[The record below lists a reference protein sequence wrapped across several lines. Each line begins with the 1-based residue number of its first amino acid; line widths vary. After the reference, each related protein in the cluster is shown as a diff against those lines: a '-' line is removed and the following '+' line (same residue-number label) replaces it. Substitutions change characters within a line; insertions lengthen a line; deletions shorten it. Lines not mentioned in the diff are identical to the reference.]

1 MIRSYERNTLNLRLA
16 GLRLAGAGGVA
27 LGLLLLAMPLAAQNA
42 NPAYAAARAAG
53 QVGEQVD
60 GYLGFPASPGAD
72 VRRTAEDV
80 NIKRRAIYAERAAAN
95 HSTVEEYAFTT
106 GCRLILKTRP
116 GEKYKTPDGNWH
128 TRNAEAPLRDAKCP
142 ASDAPAN

>member
-1 MIRSYERNTLNLRLA
+1 MTRSFDRKFA
-16 GLRLAGAGGVA
+16 QLRLAGAA
-27 LGLLLLAMPLAAQNA
+27 LGLALVAVPALAD
-42 NPAYAAARAAG
+42 NPAYISARAAG

-60 GYLGFPASPGAD
+60 GYLGFPASPSAE

-106 GCRLILKTRP
+106 ACQLILKTRP
-116 GEKYKTPDGNWH
+116 GERYQAPDGSWQI
-128 TRNAEAPLRDAKCP
+128 RGSQAPLRSAQCP
-142 ASDAPAN
+142 AVGAPN

>member
-1 MIRSYERNTLNLRLA
+1 MTRLIQRISSNSLRA
-16 GLRLAGAGGVA
+16 GLSGVA
-27 LGLLLLAMPLAAQNA
+27 LGMLLSAMPVAAETA
-42 NPAYAAARAAG
+42 NPAYNAARAAG

-60 GYLGFPASPGAD
+60 GYLGFPASPSAD

-80 NIKRRAIYAERAAAN
+80 NIKRRAIYAERAAIN

-116 GEKYKTPDGNWH
+116 GEKYQSPDGAWR
-128 TRNAEAPLRDAKCP
+128 TRTAEVPARDGRCP
-142 ASDAPAN
+142 AANAPSN